1 MSLSTQIALAV
12 EQAFVACG
20 DLVGSF
26 TISRTVITY
35 DPLSGESVETAS
47 SFTAKG
53 VIDKDSSKFT
63 MFTTV
68 EADQFRIW
76 LKSSIEPKIDDQI
89 ALPDNS
95 LHRIVDVK
103 SVKPYNVAFI
113 YELLVK

>member
-1 MSLSTQIALAV
+1 MSLSTQIATAV

-26 TISRTVITY
+26 TVSRTVITY
-35 DPLSGESVETAS
+35 DPSSGESVETAS

-53 VIDKDSSKFT
+53 VIDKDSNKFT

-76 LKSSIEPKIDDQI
+76 LKSSIEPKIDDLI
-89 ALPDNS
+89 TLSDAS
-95 LHRIVDVK
+95 VHRIVDVK
-103 SVKPYNVAFI
+103 SIKPNNTAFL